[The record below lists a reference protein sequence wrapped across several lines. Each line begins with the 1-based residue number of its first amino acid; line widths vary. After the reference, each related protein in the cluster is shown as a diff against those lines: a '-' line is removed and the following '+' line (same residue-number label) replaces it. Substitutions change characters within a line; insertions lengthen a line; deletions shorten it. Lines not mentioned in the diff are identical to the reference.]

1 MSDPTDPAG
10 PPPPSLPPSIPA
22 GAPSGRPSLWQ
33 AGLIFLAAGLTAG
46 GACAG
51 FASAGGRGGSD
62 ALAFLFIASVPV
74 AAGAFALLVF
84 RLWRRRA
91 REAWPSLAQCLL
103 MAVAGVVL
111 GVGGCGGWAATM
123 DTSALWPIAVALGA
137 AFVIG
142 AAFVVGA
149 GELFLIGIVR
159 LIMRRPGARRRCS
172 RRAS

>member
-1 MSDPTDPAG
+1 MTEPTDPAG
-10 PPPPSLPPSIPA
+10 APPSAPPALPADTPA
-22 GAPSGRPSLWQ
+22 GYPSLWQ
-33 AGLIFLAAGLTAG
+33 AALLFFAAGLTAG

-51 FASAGGRGGSD
+51 FLSAGGRGGSD
-62 ALAFLFIASVPV
+62 GLAFLFIASLPV

-91 REAWPSLAQCLL
+91 REAWPSLVQSLL

-111 GVGGCGGWAATM
+111 GIGGCGGWAATM
-123 DTSALWPIAVALGA
+123 DTSALWPIAFVLGA

-142 AAFVVGA
+142 GAIAVGA

-159 LIMRRPGARRRCS
+159 LIMGRPGAR
-172 RRAS
+172 